1 MSITDE
7 KLTNKK
13 VMDTLFNTVTAMASR
28 LDRYNHT
35 DTNALVSMVI
45 NRMFYDSITF
55 RHV

>member
-7 KLTNKK
+7 KLINKK

-45 NRMFYDSITF
+45 NRMYYDSITF

>member
-35 DTNALVSMVI
+35 DMNALVSIVI
-45 NRMFYDSITF
+45 NRMY
-55 RHV
+55 

>member
-13 VMDTLFNTVTAMASR
+13 VLDTLFNTVTAMASR

-35 DTNALVSMVI
+35 DANVLVSMAI
-45 NRMFYDSITF
+45 N
-55 RHV
+55 